1 MIVTAEAIQA
11 GRLCVGFW
19 QERCDALLKG
29 VAPEKFKKGGI
40 LGSADFRLFATDL
53 DGTLLGDA
61 AAAARFKRIWEAE
74 PKGKRPLLCYSS
86 GRLLEDVQ
94 EQIANGLLP
103 QPDYI
108 IGGVGTAVYDVAQGQ
123 LLTQFTEV
131 LEEGWDRETVEKVL
145 HEIDLPLEK
154 QPEYFQNA
162 FKCSWFLNDATLEQL
177 DRLQAALAETGVA
190 THLVYSS
197 RRHLDI
203 LPQGANKG
211 NALRWLL
218 HYLQIP
224 LNAVLVAGDSG
235 NDSAM
240 FRLKGVRGIIPGNA
254 QPELLAEADGMPLYV
269 GPPGE
274 VCAQAV
280 LAGLAHFGVLAVV
293 DERDA

>member
-1 MIVTAEAIQA
+1 M
-11 GRLCVGFW
+11 
-19 QERCDALLKG
+19 
-29 VAPEKFKKGGI
+29 
-40 LGSADFRLFATDL
+40 GSTDFRLFATDL
-53 DGTLLGDA
+53 DGTLLGEA
-61 AAAARFKRIWEAE
+61 AAAARFKRVWEAQPE
-74 PKGKRPLLCYSS
+74 GKRPLLCYSS

-108 IGGVGTAVYDVAQGQ
+108 IGGVGTAVYDVAHGR
-123 LLTQFTEV
+123 LLKQFTEV

-145 HEIDLPLEK
+145 HNIDLPLEK
-154 QPEYFQNA
+154 QPKHFQNA
-162 FKCSWFLNDATLEQL
+162 FKSSWFLDDATPEQL
-177 DRLQAALAETGVA
+177 DQLQAALEETGVE

-203 LPQGANKG
+203 LPKWANKG

-218 HYLQIP
+218 HHLQIP
-224 LNAVLVAGDSG
+224 HDAVLVAGDSG

-240 FRLKGVRGIIPGNA
+240 FRLKGVRGIVPGNA
-254 QPELLAEADGMPLYV
+254 QPELLAEVAGMPLYI

-280 LAGLAHFGVLAVV
+280 LAGLKHFGVLAVA
-293 DERDA
+293 DEYEV

>member
-1 MIVTAEAIQA
+1 M
-11 GRLCVGFW
+11 
-19 QERCDALLKG
+19 
-29 VAPEKFKKGGI
+29 
-40 LGSADFRLFATDL
+40 GSADFRLFATDL

-61 AAAARFKRIWEAE
+61 AAAARFKQIWEAQ
-74 PKGKRPLLCYSS
+74 PDGKRPLLCYNT

-94 EQIANGLLP
+94 EQIASGRLP

-123 LLTQFTEV
+123 LLKQFAEV
-131 LEEGWDRETVEKVL
+131 LEEGWDREAVEKVL
-145 HEIDLPLEK
+145 VDIDLPLEK
-154 QPEYFQNA
+154 QPQHFQNA
-162 FKCSWFLNDATLEQL
+162 FKSSWFLDDGTPEQL
-177 DRLQAALAETGVA
+177 DRLQAALEEMGVEID
-190 THLVYSS
+190 LVYSS

-203 LPQGANKG
+203 LPKWANKG

-218 HYLQIP
+218 HHLQIP
-224 LNAVLVAGDSG
+224 LNTVLVAGDSG

-254 QPELLAEADGMPLYV
+254 QPELLAEAAGMPLYI

-280 LAGLAHFGVLAVV
+280 LAGLAHFGVLAAA
-293 DERDA
+293 DEREV